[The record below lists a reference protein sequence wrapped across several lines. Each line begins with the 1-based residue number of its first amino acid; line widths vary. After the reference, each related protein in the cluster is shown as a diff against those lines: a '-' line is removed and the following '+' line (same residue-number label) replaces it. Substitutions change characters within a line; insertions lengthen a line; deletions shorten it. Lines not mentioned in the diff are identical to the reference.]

1 MNTVTWSSNLFNL
14 IQSLKQ
20 LSPTEIATK
29 LKDQS
34 FIKSWSLSTAEVT
47 AVSSMFNSKSNK
59 SSEDVE
65 SVWQ

>member
-1 MNTVTWSSNLFNL
+1 MNTVTWSPNLFNL

-34 FIKSWSLSTAEVT
+34 FVKFWSLSPAEVN
-47 AVSSMFNSKSNK
+47 AVSSMFNSRSNVT
-59 SSEDVE
+59 SEKDQ
-65 SVWQ
+65 STWQ